1 MGRFLS
7 LNTTCA
13 ASPWSSLSPSLGLP
27 PQARCIT
34 GRPEGYGGGAGTTWL
49 KRVLRALASLGG
61 HPTYRACLEGATRIQ
76 QVAEA
81 QKKRTRAHVNPGP
94 KERTAAT
101 YSRASYTG
109 TTIGNAAFDGR
120 VRDGIGSDHCFIA
133 TEKCSRTSAPA
144 VP

>member
-1 MGRFLS
+1 MEGRG
-7 LNTTCA
+7 TDTRHGR
-13 ASPWSSLSPSLGLP
+13 GLRAP
-27 PQARCIT
+27 V
-34 GRPEGYGGGAGTTWL
+34 GLGGAWALVGHSW
-49 KRVLRALASLGG
+49 RA
-61 HPTYRACLEGATRIQ
+61 
-76 QVAEA
+76 A
-81 QKKRTRAHVNPGP
+81 QGPRRGDHKKRTRAHVNPGP